1 MGRKESNQTKQ
12 KQKFLQRSKAQVD
25 KTKLKEIEDEDR
37 RLAQII
43 QEQEKLKLRKAK
55 QKKKQQL
62 EERRLQVRSLDKS
75 GLLYQHFLKRSLI
88 YSRIS
93 LI

>member
-1 MGRKESNQTKQ
+1 MYDVICNHSS
-12 KQKFLQRSKAQVD
+12 KFLQRSKAQVD

-75 GLLYQHFLKRSLI
+75 GLIVGYNIGTF
-88 YSRIS
+88 
-93 LI
+93 